1 MRRTRSRRSA
11 LTLMVAA
18 AIGTSAA
25 AHTPYGQWVVYR
37 QKHLLV
43 GAHRGD
49 PRTYELAQAVVA
61 ALEEELPEARARVA
75 RGPRPQRIAS
85 LIGTGQL
92 MTAVLSKPEAEAMA
106 EARPPFEGYVPVP
119 LLQVGLL
126 DSEYT
131 LYAGPD
137 LPGDHAWLVTQ
148 ALAHASLIARPE
160 EGRIEMHPGAA
171 AFWRGD
177 PQPGG

>member
-11 LTLMVAA
+11 LTLMMAA

-49 PRTYELAQAVVA
+49 QRTYELAQAVVA
-61 ALEEELPEARARVA
+61 TLADELPEARARVA

-92 MTAVLSKPEAEAMA
+92 MTAVLSTPEAEAMA
-106 EARPPFEGYVPVP
+106 EAQPPFEGYEPVP
-119 LLQVGLL
+119 LLQMGPL
-126 DSEYT
+126 DEEYT
-131 LYAGPD
+131 FYAGPD
-137 LPGDHAWLVTQ
+137 LPDDHAWLVTQ
-148 ALAHASLIARPE
+148 ALAHASMIARPE
-160 EGRIEMHPGAA
+160 QGRIDPHAGAA
-171 AFWRGD
+171 AYWRGD
-177 PQPGG
+177 PQPA

>member
-49 PRTYELAQAVVA
+49 LRTYELAQAVAA
-61 ALEEELPEARARVA
+61 ALDDELPEARARVA

-106 EARPPFEGYVPVP
+106 EARSPFEGYEPVP
-119 LLQVGLL
+119 LLQMGSF
-126 DSEYT
+126 DDEYT
-131 LYAGPD
+131 FYAGSHLPD
-137 LPGDHAWLVTQ
+137 DHAWLVTQ
-148 ALAHASLIARPE
+148 ALAHVGMIARPE
-160 EGRIEMHPGAA
+160 QGRIDLHPGAA

-177 PQPGG
+177 PQPA